1 MPTVT
6 VPAEFFRAE
15 LRVYSDWRDAFARE
29 LLQNATDAAAT
40 RIDVTFEDVDGHGRV
55 RFADDGTGMTRR
67 TLEEVFFALGRT
79 TKDGE
84 DSIGGFGRARIILCF
99 AQAGYTI
106 RTGRLLV
113 RGQGGDYTITEVA
126 EHRRGCEFVID
137 LIDADSSRVRTAM
150 QGLLARCSLK
160 VPTYI
165 DGQRIWGRSM
175 PDRATRVLR
184 DAQDRP
190 WARVYVDRG
199 GYGQLAVRVHG
210 LMMFRRWMHA
220 DDDVVVELI
229 PARSRE
235 VLSASRDS
243 LRDEFAEEIDR
254 FVADLIRNRSRAL
267 RPPTAPLNLR
277 INGGGFLRTDSRRL
291 TDAEITS
298 PAPAVE
304 AADQAGQET
313 EPVAAEPVAADG
325 AATVVAIQPANAAAL
340 HNIRAVAAAGARRP
354 GPGGALGSPPRPT
367 NDLGFDVYLLADE
380 NDARVRRLARTW
392 NPDNWE
398 PGTNRRRRQL
408 LFAWKAAV
416 EAALDAL
423 MAIRPD
429 MSVLWTVGWTF
440 DEEPEQPTADTL
452 AAHVSAGD
460 GHVLALNP
468 VTADGTMRYQ
478 VSKRESRQA
487 LLAAA
492 LHEVAHVEIDGHD
505 NAYADLLT
513 ALFAAANVDAAD
525 RAVAAAARTA

>member
-15 LRVYSDWRDAFARE
+15 LRVYSDWREAFARE
-29 LLQNATDAAAT
+29 LLQNATDAGAT
-40 RIDVTFEDVDGHGRV
+40 RIAASFEDVDGHGRV

-150 QGLLARCSLK
+150 QSLLARCSLK

-165 DGQRIWGRSM
+165 DGQRVWGRSM

-243 LRDEFAEEIDR
+243 LRDEYAEGIDR
-254 FVADLIRNRSRAL
+254 FVADLIRNRNRAL

-277 INGGGFLRTDSRRL
+277 IDGGGFLRTDGRRL

-298 PAPAVE
+298 PAPISE

-313 EPVAAEPVAADG
+313 EPVATEPVAADG
-325 AATVVAIQPANAAAL
+325 GATVVAIRPANAAAL
-340 HNIRAVAAAGARRP
+340 HNIRAVAAAGTRRP
-354 GPGGALGSPPRPT
+354 GPAE
-367 NDLGFDVYLLADE
+367 DLGV
-380 NDARVRRLARTW
+380 
-392 NPDNWE
+392 
-398 PGTNRRRRQL
+398 PG
-408 LFAWKAAV
+408 
-416 EAALDAL
+416 
-423 MAIRPD
+423 
-429 MSVLWTVGWTF
+429 
-440 DEEPEQPTADTL
+440 
-452 AAHVSAGD
+452 
-460 GHVLALNP
+460 
-468 VTADGTMRYQ
+468 
-478 VSKRESRQA
+478 
-487 LLAAA
+487 
-492 LHEVAHVEIDGHD
+492 
-505 NAYADLLT
+505 
-513 ALFAAANVDAAD
+513 AAD
-525 RAVAAAARTA
+525 K